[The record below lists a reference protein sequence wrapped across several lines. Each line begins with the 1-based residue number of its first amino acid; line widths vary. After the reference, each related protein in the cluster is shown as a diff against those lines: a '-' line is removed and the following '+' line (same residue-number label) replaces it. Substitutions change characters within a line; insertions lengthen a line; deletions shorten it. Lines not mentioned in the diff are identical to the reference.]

1 MKTLLN
7 YFTEDQ
13 LPELEKI
20 VGILATGDVQLAG
33 TLLEAV
39 SLYTPVMNYLIDE
52 YISSPLQEAR
62 NIINIFGYTLYYGL
76 FYYVQDLPDNVHK
89 NLYGTGK
96 YVLALKSRVVK
107 EDKNLVVGVYS
118 VSDDIEQ
125 IYNNMESEL
134 TNIEKALFYAA
145 LHISNQEDIDYVP
158 NNIKHLNI
166 EAHYSQDIHFSD
178 ESILDLTSKKY
189 LQTLFLRYGEY
200 HVSMTHFPSSL
211 QYLRCSFVQ
220 SFTLLDFLSRQFPT
234 LKNMQG
240 LTIEL
245 CAGLDCFVS
254 NRKRLRD
261 NGFLYDDKK
270 QVFVV
275 KI

>member
-1 MKTLLN
+1 MIHLTD
-7 YFTEDQ
+7 YFAEYQ

-20 VGILATGDVQLAG
+20 TGILAAGDVQLAG
-33 TLLEAV
+33 TLLEGV
-39 SLYTPVMNYLIDE
+39 SLYTPFMNYLIDE
-52 YISSPLQEAR
+52 YISSPLQKEC
-62 NIINIFGYTLYYGL
+62 NIINLFGYTLYYGL
-76 FYYVQDLPDNVHK
+76 FYKVQDLPDNVHK
-89 NLYGTGK
+89 NLYSTGK
-96 YVLALKSRVVK
+96 YVIALKSRVEK
-107 EDKNLVVGVYS
+107 GDKNLVARFYS

-125 IYNNMESEL
+125 VYNNMEGEL
-134 TNIEKALFYAA
+134 TTIEKALFYAE

-166 EAHYSQDIHFSD
+166 EAHYSQNIHLPD
-178 ESILDLTSKKY
+178 DPILDLTSKKY

-211 QYLRCSFVQ
+211 QYLRCSFIQ

-254 NRKRLRD
+254 NRKMLRD
-261 NGFLYDDKK
+261 NGFVYDDKK